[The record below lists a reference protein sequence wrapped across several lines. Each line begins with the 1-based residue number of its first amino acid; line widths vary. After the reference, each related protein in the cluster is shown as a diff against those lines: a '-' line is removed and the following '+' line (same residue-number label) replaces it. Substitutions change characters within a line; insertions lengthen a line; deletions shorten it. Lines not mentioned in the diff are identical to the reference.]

1 MPNVLILGGRAPVA
15 LDLARRFAHAGW
27 TARVADSAPCRISGS
42 STAVASTV
50 PLASPRHAPEH
61 FAADLERAVRTH
73 AIDLVVPTCEEVFHL
88 ARWRHR
94 LPAHVSVLADDLG
107 TLRRLHSKAD
117 FPVLAAEWGLDVP
130 DTALVRTVSEAR
142 AWAQGRGV
150 VLKPEFSRF
159 GVHVRRYASGI
170 PQDVPELGAG
180 GAWVAQELLH
190 GDELCSYAVA
200 HRGRVLAHVV
210 YRPRWSMPGGASF
223 YFAPARDDLIRTAVR
238 MLVAGI
244 GFTGQI
250 SLDWIRQGDGRIRP
264 LECNPRATSGLH
276 LFGQDDPLPA
286 ALAGELDGCREPID
300 PRPRMIAPMM
310 LTAGL
315 REAVRTGQVARWAAD
330 RRNAQDVL
338 APAGDRAPL
347 RGGLRDLAGLAWAA
361 WRARQ
366 GLREAST
373 ADIEW
378 DGDEA
383 PSARPE
389 APSTPLLG
397 GPA

>member
-42 STAVASTV
+42 SVSVASV
-50 PLASPRHAPEH
+50 VRLASPRREPER
-61 FAADLERAVRTH
+61 FAADLEGAVRAH
-73 AIDLVVPTCEEVFHL
+73 AIDLVLPTCEEVFHV

-94 LPAHVSVLADDLG
+94 LPEHVSVLAEELG
-107 TLRRLHSKAD
+107 TLRRLHSKAE
-117 FPVLAAEWGLDVP
+117 FPVLAAEHGLDVP
-130 DTALVRTVSEAR
+130 ETARVRTLREAR

-170 PQDVPELGAG
+170 PQDAPELGEG
-180 GAWVAQELLH
+180 GAWVVQELLT
-190 GDELCSYAVA
+190 GDERCSYAVA
-200 HRGRVLAHVV
+200 HRGRVLAHAV

-223 YFAPARDDLIRTAVR
+223 YFAPARDDLIRAAVR
-238 MLVAGI
+238 RLVAGI

-250 SLDWIRQGDGRIRP
+250 SLDWIRQADGRIRP

-276 LFGQDDPLPA
+276 LFGADDPLPA
-286 ALAGELDGCREPID
+286 ALAGELDGCIEPID
-300 PRPRMIAPMM
+300 PPPRMIAPMM
-310 LTAGL
+310 LTEGL
-315 REAVRTGQVARWAAD
+315 REAVRTGRIAQWAAD
-330 RRNAQDVL
+330 RRAAQDVL
-338 APAGDRAPL
+338 AVAGDRAPL
-347 RGGLRDLAGLAWAA
+347 RGGLHDLAGHAR
-361 WRARQ
+361 RARAARQ
-366 GLREAST
+366 SLREAAT

-383 PSARPE
+383 RPALSGAPSASVP
-389 APSTPLLG
+389 G